1 MSMRCLSIFL
11 LFILLPLSLQAQVLG
26 NGLISSDINL
36 ELSPTHPQ
44 PNESF
49 TATLNDYS
57 GGVGAEINW
66 YYNGTLLPDR
76 SNARTIT
83 LSSGDAGSKSV
94 VKAVLVYQD
103 GSTRGFEAAVNPVYL
118 DIIIEPQTHVP
129 TFYQGRAL
137 PSTGST
143 VNATALIGTPGL
155 SSAVYY
161 YTWKINNKVHQ
172 GGPLRG
178 GNEISFVMPQD
189 STSVLSLEVTTVTGV
204 PVATRAISIPSVAPK
219 LLFYEVS
226 TLYGL
231 ETKAITSSF
240 ALIGN
245 SATLRAEPYFLS
257 SQVFNQPNILSWKV
271 AGEEIGITG
280 ANPYEVTLQKT
291 GFPGT
296 TDIRFHVRSTDIILQ
311 GVERGINVSI

>member
-11 LFILLPLSLQAQVLG
+11 LFIFLPLSLQAQVLDDG
-26 NGLISSDINL
+26 FISSDINL
-36 ELSPTHPQ
+36 ELTPSYPQ

-57 GGVGAEINW
+57 GGVGEEIKW
-66 YYNGTLLPDR
+66 YYNGIQLPDR
-76 SNARTIT
+76 NNARTIT
-83 LSSGDAGSKSV
+83 LPSGDAGSKSV
-94 VKAVLVYQD
+94 LKAVLQYQN
-103 GSTRGFEAAVNPVYL
+103 GSTRALVAEVNPVYL

-137 PSTGST
+137 PSIGSN
-143 VNATALIGTPGL
+143 VNATALLSTPGL
-155 SSAVYY
+155 STATYY

-172 GGPLRG
+172 SGPLRG

-189 STSVLSLEVTTVTGV
+189 STSVLSLEVTTINGV
-204 PVATRAISIPSVAPK
+204 PVASRAVSIPSVTPK

-231 ETKAITSSF
+231 ESRAITSSF
-240 ALIGN
+240 SLIGN
-245 SATLRAEPYFLS
+245 STTLRAEPYFLS
-257 SQVFNQPNILSWKV
+257 SSVFNQPNILSWKV
-271 AGEEIGITG
+271 AGEEIGITA

-311 GVERGINVSI
+311 GVEKGISVSI

>member
-1 MSMRCLSIFL
+1 MRCLSIFL
-11 LFILLPLSLQAQVLG
+11 LFILLPLSLQAQVLD
-26 NGLISSDINL
+26 NGFISSDSNL
-36 ELSPTHPQ
+36 ELSPTYPS

-57 GGVGAEINW
+57 GSIGAEINW
-66 YYNGTLLPDR
+66 SYNGKSLPEQK
-76 SNARTIT
+76 NARSIT
-83 LSSGDAGSKSV
+83 LTAGEAGAKGI
-94 VKAVLVYQD
+94 VKAVLVYAG
-103 GSTRGFEAAVNPVYL
+103 GSTRVFETAVTPIYL

-129 TFYQGRAL
+129 AFYQGRAL

-143 VNATALIGTPGL
+143 VNATALLGTPTV
-155 SSAVYY
+155 SSASYY

-178 GNEISFVMPQD
+178 GNEIAFVMPQD
-189 STSVLSLEVTTVTGV
+189 SASVLSLEVSTLLGE
-204 PVATRAISIPSVAPK
+204 PVASRAVSIPSVSPK

-231 ETKAITSSF
+231 EPKAITSSF
-240 ALIGN
+240 SLISN

-257 SQVFNQPNILSWKV
+257 STVFNQPNILSWKV

-296 TDIRFHVRSTDIILQ
+296 TDIRFHVRSTDILLQ
-311 GVERGINVSI
+311 GAEKGISVSI

>member
-1 MSMRCLSIFL
+1 MRCVSIFL

-26 NGLISSDINL
+26 DGSISSDINL
-36 ELSPTHPQ
+36 ELAPSHPQ
-44 PNESF
+44 PNDSF

-57 GGVGAEINW
+57 GGVGEEINW
-66 YYNGTLLPDR
+66 YYNGTLLER
-76 SNARTIT
+76 QKNNRTIS
-83 LSSGDAGSKSV
+83 LASGDAGSKNV
-94 VKAVLVYQD
+94 VRAVLVYQD
-103 GSTRGFEAAVNPVYL
+103 GSTRALVAEVNPVYL

-129 TFYQGRAL
+129 SFYLGRSL

-143 VNATALIGTPGL
+143 INATALISTPGL
-155 SSAVYY
+155 SAATYY
-161 YTWKINNKVHQ
+161 YTWKINNKVHL

-189 STSVLSLEVTTVTGV
+189 SASVLSLEVTTINGV
-204 PVATRAISIPSVAPK
+204 PIATRAISIPSVTPK

-231 ETKAITSSF
+231 ESKAITSSF
-240 ALIGN
+240 SLIGN

-257 SQVFNQPNILSWKV
+257 SQVFNQPDILSWKV

-280 ANPYEVTLQKT
+280 TNPYEVTLQKT

-311 GVERGINVSI
+311 GAEKGISVSI